1 MLTPG
6 TANLVAP
13 QATTFSYPMSIK
25 TGSTPWNLTNYGI
38 TMTVRPFFGST
49 TTTLLA
55 TKDNGKISVD
65 GPNGKFTINF
75 SALDTTIKAEA
86 YVFDIVLDSGT
97 EITRVL
103 EGQFIV
109 TPGVTL

>member
-13 QATTFSYPMSIK
+13 QATTFSYPMVIK
-25 TGSTPWNLTNYGI
+25 TGSNPWDLTNYGI

-55 TKDNGKISVD
+55 TVDNGKITVD
-65 GPNGKFTINF
+65 PLLGKFTINF
-75 SALDTTIKAEA
+75 SALDTTIKAES
-86 YVFDIVLDSGT
+86 YVFDIVFDSGS
-97 EITRVL
+97 EITRIL

-109 TPGVTL
+109 TAGVTV